1 MVFNECVCV
10 CVCVCVFVCVC
21 VCVCE
26 RERERE
32 REKERERD
40 FACSGTFDHVET
52 FFVATIMAEGRC
64 YWDLMCVCV
73 CVCVCAVAQLCPTL

>member
-10 CVCVCVFVCVC
+10 CVCVCV
-21 VCVCE
+21 

-32 REKERERD
+32 RETERERD

-52 FFVATIMAEGRC
+52 FFVATIMVEGRC

-73 CVCVCAVAQLCPTL
+73 CVCVCVCAVAQLCPTL